1 MRVVEGGRGERGV
14 GRMAVVEMVRVMKD
28 SEWRRREDSVFV
40 RALLPYAYRSALT
53 ACVRRR
59 RTGQKRGMPRLG

>member
-1 MRVVEGGRGERGV
+1 
-14 GRMAVVEMVRVMKD
+14 MAVVEMVRVMKD

-40 RALLPYAYRSALT
+40 RALLPYAYRCALA